1 MAEEKKQIEL
11 EFEEEQ
17 PQEVEIPEEKQED
30 APIVAESDDSD
41 DNFENL
47 ALFEPYYL
55 KDFQTQNP
63 KKK

>member
-41 DNFENL
+41 DNFEK
-47 ALFEPYYL
+47 A
-55 KDFQTQNP
+55 KSKTQMRIDRLT
-63 KKK
+63 KKCAK